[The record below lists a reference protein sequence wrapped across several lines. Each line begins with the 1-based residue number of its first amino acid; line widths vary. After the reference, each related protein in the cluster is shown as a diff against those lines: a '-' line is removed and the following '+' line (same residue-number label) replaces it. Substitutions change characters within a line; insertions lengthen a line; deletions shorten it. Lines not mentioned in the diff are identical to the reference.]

1 MFVVNHRRDG
11 DAIDVLEV
19 SQLAQDI
26 CILTY
31 VRSHTH
37 PLLRYINDVAALST
51 QSFIASNEFA
61 NDYGTMNRLMESLT
75 LAASG
80 TLVHCNVQSCQTI
93 SKDIVYPN
101 GITLSPDK
109 KYLYVSSLTAWKLN
123 VYQVKQSSG
132 TSAVSLTFIG
142 DVALPMAP
150 DNPVVHDHGDGTHS
164 IVVTGFPKILQFVLH
179 SQSTN
184 LTRRC
189 STVAVQLKLAID
201 PPSATNGLPTVRTVL
216 NRVLYSNDGSQLS
229 GGTATFLYPPR
240 SPNIER
246 MFMGTWAP
254 LGWLECKQPQTSSKK
269 IDLHNEL

>member
-1 MFVVNHRRDG
+1 MILFSSDNRQWMFHSHNPLDNQLFRISNSTTKQGYMIAIVITEVSSAALPCQIVGYPKETDFHPHGVAVYQPSAADEGQTVFVVNHRRNG

-19 SQLAQDI
+19 SQLAEDI

-37 PLLRYINDVAALST
+37 PLLRYINDVAALSS

-61 NDYGTMNRLMESLT
+61 NDYGTMNRLIESVT
-75 LAASG
+75 LATSG
-80 TLVHCNVQSCQTI
+80 TLVHCNVQSCQTV

-109 KYLYVSSLTAWKLN
+109 KYLYVSSLTAWKLK

-164 IVVTGFPKILQFVLH
+164 IVCDGISKDF
-179 SQSTN
+179 
-184 LTRRC
+184 
-189 STVAVQLKLAID
+189 
-201 PPSATNGLPTVRTVL
+201 TVRLTL
-216 NRVLYSNDGSQLS
+216 TIN
-229 GGTATFLYPPR
+229 
-240 SPNIER
+240 
-246 MFMGTWAP
+246 
-254 LGWLECKQPQTSSKK
+254 
-269 IDLHNEL
+269 